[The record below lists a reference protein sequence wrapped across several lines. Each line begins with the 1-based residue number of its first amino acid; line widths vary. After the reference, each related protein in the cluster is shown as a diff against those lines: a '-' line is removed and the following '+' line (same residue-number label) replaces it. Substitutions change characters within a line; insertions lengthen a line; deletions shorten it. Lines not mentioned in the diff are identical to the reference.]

1 MGMQTNHADKLSA
14 QKGSGFDASSRPR
27 TAPEALNPRLPGVS
41 PLGNDVILVCELVS
55 DDEFLVRAE
64 KEAGAAPASASQ
76 AKSFQTSC
84 AALPPPVYA
93 GICALPGATKTSEKG
108 CWAFPMSRLEATS
121 TALLQFGKVERV
133 PDWVRKLV
141 HETKESTAAS
151 LDDEL
156 LPQGLLPYQSEGVNF
171 GLRHGGRL
179 LIGDEMGL
187 GKTLQSLALSSQFT
201 DDWPVLVVCPSML
214 RFVWKEQMA
223 QWMEHICKIDEVQI
237 VKKGTDTLRPDA
249 AFWVLSYELLAR
261 DAKGT
266 QKFQQRP
273 DGSPHQ
279 FVIADESHNIKDWK
293 AERTK
298 ALVPLLRKAKRS
310 ILLSGTPTRNSAEEL
325 HPQLCGLV
333 PNMAASFCEFRAR
346 YCKLQQRNVF
356 GGRQVNQVVGGR
368 NGRELNYLL
377 TNSVMIRRQKKDVL
391 KQLPEKRRQKVP
403 LDVVDTKQLKDIR
416 KDMVHLNS
424 IMEGST
430 EEKLGMPEIFGSLA
444 QAKLPA
450 VKEYLQD
457 VMDRGD
463 EKAIVFAHHHHMIDE
478 LDEVFK
484 SRLAKDGQTHIR
496 IDGRTSMS
504 TRSDLVKKFQTDPDC
519 RVALLSITACGEGL
533 TLTAAGLVIFAE
545 LYWVPGV
552 LEQAEARAHRIGTT
566 HSKVIVEFLVVP
578 NSPDERIYDMLERKK
593 KVTSTVL
600 DGAAVTLGATTTARR
615 KPAPRKAESPHPE
628 DLVKK
633 KSKTGLSDML
643 VSEKDRQRSSQ
654 DISSPESKK
663 SRSVPDAD
671 TPPPVCRKKVEF
683 LLRAAGALK

>member
-1 MGMQTNHADKLSA
+1 M
-14 QKGSGFDASSRPR
+14 
-27 TAPEALNPRLPGVS
+27 
-41 PLGNDVILVCELVS
+41 
-55 DDEFLVRAE
+55 
-64 KEAGAAPASASQ
+64 
-76 AKSFQTSC
+76 
-84 AALPPPVYA
+84 
-93 GICALPGATKTSEKG
+93 
-108 CWAFPMSRLEATS
+108 
-121 TALLQFGKVERV
+121 
-133 PDWVRKLV
+133 
-141 HETKESTAAS
+141 
-151 LDDEL
+151 
-156 LPQGLLPYQSEGVNF
+156 
-171 GLRHGGRL
+171 
-179 LIGDEMGL
+179 
-187 GKTLQSLALSSQFT
+187 
-201 DDWPVLVVCPSML
+201 
-214 RFVWKEQMA
+214 
-223 QWMEHICKIDEVQI
+223 
-237 VKKGTDTLRPDA
+237 
-249 AFWVLSYELLAR
+249 
-261 DAKGT
+261 
-266 QKFQQRP
+266 
-273 DGSPHQ
+273 
-279 FVIADESHNIKDWK
+279 
-293 AERTK
+293 
-298 ALVPLLRKAKRS
+298 
-310 ILLSGTPTRNSAEEL
+310 
-325 HPQLCGLV
+325 
-333 PNMAASFCEFRAR
+333 
-346 YCKLQQRNVF
+346 
-356 GGRQVNQVVGGR
+356 NQVVGGR

-430 EEKLGMPEIFGSLA
+430 EEKLGMPEMFGSLA

-504 TRSDLVKKFQTDPDC
+504 KRSDLVKKFQTDPDC

-578 NSPDERIYDMLERKK
+578 NSPDEKIYDMLERKK

-643 VSEKDRQRSSQ
+643 VSERDRQRSSQ